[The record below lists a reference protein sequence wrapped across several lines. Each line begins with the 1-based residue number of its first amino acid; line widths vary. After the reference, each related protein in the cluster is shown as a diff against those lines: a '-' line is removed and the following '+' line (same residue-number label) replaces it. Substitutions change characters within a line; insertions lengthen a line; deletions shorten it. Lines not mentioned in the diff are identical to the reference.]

1 MKCTPPLLNG
11 LNPSRIRPDFK
22 LILLIARF
30 FAQKI
35 PSMLKWRRD
44 SALTLQTGAA
54 INFCMPVREEQEI
67 KFYSCN

>member
-1 MKCTPPLLNG
+1 MKRTPPLLNS

-35 PSMLKWRRD
+35 PIMLKWRRD
-44 SALTLQTGAA
+44 SVLTLQTGVV
-54 INFCMPVREEQEI
+54 INFIIGIRSELEI
-67 KFYSCN
+67 KV

>member
-1 MKCTPPLLNG
+1 MKHTPPLLNG

-35 PSMLKWRRD
+35 PIMLKWRRD
-44 SALTLQTGAA
+44 SVLTLQTGAV
-54 INFCMPVREEQEI
+54 INFFIRVRSELEI
-67 KFYSCN
+67 KV